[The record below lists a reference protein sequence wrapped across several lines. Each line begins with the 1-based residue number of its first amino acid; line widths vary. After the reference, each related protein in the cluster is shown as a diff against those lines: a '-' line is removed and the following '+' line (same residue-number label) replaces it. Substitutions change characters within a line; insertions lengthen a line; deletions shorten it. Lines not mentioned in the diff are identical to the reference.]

1 MDSEN
6 VRLADSS
13 TKKNEKAAP
22 AGTSAPSKMRI
33 LNSKR
38 SGRVRIVNELKP
50 FLPLLPD
57 VADMEIKE
65 QKQLFQQ
72 LYSAGIAASAS
83 LHKWLTMSAAQ
94 QFPRFCAKFGATA
107 CVGGIKDDLCI
118 DNAQVEKPYD
128 ITATLQNTQLS
139 PSQQIPFT
147 SEDAEALKT
156 LSRSGILDDA
166 VESLRQFPS
175 LEEDLLGVKDDL
187 AAASL
192 ITPDIAAAALSAFA
206 AAILRR
212 PPTRTIESL
221 MASSQDPVTTNGGP
235 DSTDD
240 ESLELNL
247 SEDESE
253 DNGDMLLNLAVSAGY
268 LDLTKGLVEI
278 RGNPNYVSTNND
290 RTPLM
295 EACCAGHSDIVKH
308 LLEHGADMN
317 AMSATK
323 NTPLI
328 YASAAGNVECAS
340 LLLDYGCDITIRND
354 NGHCA
359 LMEAASSG
367 YLEVVSLLVQRGF
380 QVLPCN
386 QSDLKVGLE
395 SALTLAAYKGHY
407 DVVKYL
413 LEQGADKY
421 KEELHTALMEASMDG
436 HYEVAKLL
444 LDNGAPVNLAS
455 DSFESPLTLAACGG
469 HPDLVRLLLE
479 RGAIVEEVNDE
490 GYTPLMEASREGHLE
505 VVRLLIKFGAKV
517 NTQTDETGE
526 TALTLAACGGF
537 KDVVELLVR
546 SDARLDTGANTP
558 LMEAAQE
565 GHLDTVRFILNEM
578 RSLGLPIDATT
589 TANSNTALT
598 YAAENGHLDVCAV
611 LIEFGANIDHQAENG
626 RTALMKAAK
635 NGNYSVI
642 QFLLMRGA
650 KVNEVSTD
658 NDASALFLACA
669 HGHWEIVR
677 LLLDHGADPSH
688 VFKDGMTCMI
698 EASRNGHTRV
708 AETLLN
714 WHDAPIVTRTP
725 LLGKPPA
732 LQNSRLKK
740 VARRTVNKKATAIMQ
755 PKIECAEK
763 SMNNVTVDVGE
774 KMGCIDGTTMSA
786 STTAVTMAGM
796 HSQCTHDS
804 QVISG
809 MHNLST
815 NANVPAHLLAHYN
828 YQNAINP
835 DELRGMI
842 AGMAAMA
849 AQSNALPNDHL
860 FAQIAEKALRGT
872 FANSEIA
879 SGLADK
885 KMHQQF
891 SELLKQQFSILAN
904 RQKDA
909 LAGLGD
915 VNSLPDSENGG
926 STSYSPSVTSS
937 PSPPMIV
944 CCETTAAHAAVV
956 HSPNSAADMRRK
968 DSASNE
974 RQKITGGRGT
984 LQKKGG
990 KSTVLSDSE
999 QRGSFPPTSLRFPAP
1014 PPPVMNANLSRE
1026 SFTEGVPLSPPKVQH
1041 SLRQQSPPLH
1051 KQKVISES
1059 TVGRQRSKPVL
1070 EAAGD
1075 ESLVDRNA
1083 SRNRGRTLSE
1093 SAMHVGDGQQHT
1105 GERTYDT
1112 ESDEEISGRSDP
1124 KNGGSLP
1131 FNVDMQT
1138 ESNHDT
1144 ALTLAATGGHD
1155 SLVELLISRGANIEH
1170 KDKKGFTPIILA
1182 ATGGHANVV
1191 ELLLNHGANIEAQS
1205 DRTKDTAL
1213 SLACSGGRK
1222 EVVELLLKRG
1232 ANKEHRN
1239 VSDYTPLSLAAS
1251 GGYVDI
1257 VNLLLNNGAEINSR
1271 TGSKLGISPLMLAA
1285 MNGHAAATKIL
1296 LERGSDIN
1304 SHIETNRNTALTLAC
1319 FQGRTDVVRLLLE
1332 YNANVEHRAKT
1343 GLTPLMEAANGGYV
1357 DVGELLL
1364 TAGADPNT
1372 SPVPSSRDTA
1382 LTIAADK
1389 GHHKFVE
1396 MLIHARASIDA
1407 RNKKGCTALWLA
1419 CHGGH
1424 LETVQTLVK
1433 HEASVD
1439 IQDNRQVSPLIIA
1452 FRRGHIK
1459 VVKYMVRH
1467 VTQFPNDADCYRY
1480 ISTVNEKELLA
1491 RCHLCMDIIVAAKDR
1506 QAAEANR
1513 AAESLLEILA
1523 REEEQAKSKKLSKQ
1537 RQNEKKKAKR
1547 KAKKNQ
1553 ADGNT
1558 ERKDSDRKEDAST
1571 NNGEESAD
1579 EENGSEKA
1587 NSAVAVEES
1596 NIRDLEH
1603 ALFQIDPPRVPALLL
1618 DEHSVDEHEA
1628 VLFPESSL
1636 TKRTAVTGV
1645 SIAGKSSRHRVRK
1658 ESGKSAAPVKSP
1670 PHKAGSGNTSDT
1682 EWMKATSRKS
1692 AGKTVM
1698 SGKSV
1703 SSSSTPKEDSG
1714 SNSNSSNATWR
1725 NVDSS
1730 RRRSARLCVSS
1741 NSIARVI
1748 GRAGGNINAIR
1759 EATGAYIEVEKQTG
1773 KKEQHD
1779 RQITLKG
1786 TDDALRQAV
1795 EMIHGLI
1802 DDSECNVEEVIQRV
1816 SSAYS
1821 TSISQSEENASG
1833 SNSALTLSST
1843 TPATTASLPQKK
1855 SHAIGTV
1862 ISHEPLEMSHTAATG
1877 KKTVPYTATT
1887 NVWAQRA
1894 AQRQN
1899 QKMVSAIGSEKKQ
1912 KMSSGAVEQEN
1923 PNPDQV
1929 PQLKTPGTVL
1939 PPPEVPVVDIAALKI
1954 VDETQKRGV
1963 KEFCRAPG
1971 HARPTSAS
1979 ASSPSVSPIGLK
1991 SPIHVGSGSA
2001 IVSSSIGMTIPTD
2014 TMTDIKPRM
2023 ELFEAGPK
2031 IEFPQNIPTT
2041 APLPSASDI
2050 AERKLQPLLGATK
2063 SNLDAMKPSS
2073 VDQKLF
2079 SPLDSAR
2086 PGIMSSSIANIWDDN
2101 IVDDKP
2107 WTVPTP
2113 TPLVPVQL
2121 EEFARNLNVQLPT
2134 STKPARDYSSSC
2146 TTVDHVVD
2154 LAKNIAN
2161 LRTSDDKPVST
2172 SNEAAARRTFLGE
2185 NIQPFDLNVPFSNRD
2200 SVDWGNVGPFPTD
2213 TFSRWRNAQLDS
2225 APTAG
2230 STQEIDSSSWI
2241 DQVAARLASTR
2252 QEHLPFPPTTSYAVP
2267 GNSAHGTSS
2276 FGTDV
2281 ANVNLSHQQ
2290 QSTQAWNRIH
2300 FQQAAQAASNEYE
2313 NLTNLLSSYRPAASS
2328 QHQPVPSQQHHQ
2340 VHQPIVPMGNI
2351 NYSAAPSAVGPTSF
2365 RIPAPRSQ
2373 ITNTSVPPPPFFN
2386 SQIPPPSSMSHRG
2399 VIPVTQSAT
2408 SAAWPS
2414 VHFAGQSQTNTIAEN
2429 TQFPQYPSTT
2439 RTNWSYNW

>member
-1 MDSEN
+1 MN
-6 VRLADSS
+6 SS
-13 TKKNEKAAP
+13 TKKNEKAAA
-22 AGTSAPSKMRI
+22 AGTSTPSKMRI

-38 SGRVRIVNELKP
+38 PARVRIMTELKP

-107 CVGGIKDDLCI
+107 CIDGMKEDLCI
-118 DNAQVEKPYD
+118 DSAQVEKAYD
-128 ITATLQNTQLS
+128 IATAFQNTQLS
-139 PSQQIPFT
+139 PNQQIPFT

-175 LEEDLLGVKDDL
+175 LEEDLLGLKEDL
-187 AAASL
+187 TAASL

-206 AAILRR
+206 AATLRR

-268 LDLTKGLVEI
+268 LDLTKELVEI

-340 LLLDYGCDITIRND
+340 LLLDYGCDTTIRND

-367 YLEVVSLLVQRGF
+367 YLDVVSLLVQHGF

-386 QSDLKVGLE
+386 QNDLKVGLE

-407 DVVKYL
+407 DVVQYL
-413 LEQGADKY
+413 LERGANKY

-546 SDARLDTGANTP
+546 SDARLDIGANTP

-578 RSLGLPIDATT
+578 RSLGLPIDVTT
-589 TANSNTALT
+589 TANNNTALT
-598 YAAENGHLDVCAV
+598 YAAENGHLDVCAA

-650 KVNEVSTD
+650 KVNEVSAD
-658 NDASALFLACA
+658 NDSSALFLACA

-688 VFKDGMTCMI
+688 VFKDGITCMI

-714 WHDAPIVTRTP
+714 WHDAPVVTRTP

-740 VARRTVNKKATAIMQ
+740 VARRTVNKKAAAVVQ
-755 PKIECAEK
+755 PKVECAEK
-763 SMNNVTVDVGE
+763 SVNNFAVDLDEKVGCSDE
-774 KMGCIDGTTMSA
+774 TSIST
-786 STTAVTMAGM
+786 STTAVTAAGM
-796 HSQCTHDS
+796 RSQCTQDS
-804 QVISG
+804 QSLSG
-809 MHNLST
+809 MHNVTT
-815 NANVPAHLLAHYN
+815 NSNVPTHLLAHYN

-872 FANSEIA
+872 FANSEITG
-879 SGLADK
+879 GLADK

-909 LAGLGD
+909 LAGLGGT
-915 VNSLPDSENGG
+915 NSLPDSENGG

-937 PSPPMIV
+937 PSPPMV
-944 CCETTAAHAAVV
+944 ACCETTAAHAAVM
-956 HSPNSAADMRRK
+956 HSPNPASDTRRK
-968 DSASNE
+968 GSTSNE
-974 RQKITGGRGT
+974 RQKATGGRGMQ
-984 LQKKGG
+984 QKKSG
-990 KSTVLSDSE
+990 KGIILSDGE
-999 QRGSFPPTSLRFPAP
+999 QRSCIPPASSLKFPVP
-1014 PPPVMNANLSRE
+1014 PPPVMNVNLPRE
-1026 SFTEGVPLSPPKVQH
+1026 SVPLSPLKTQH
-1041 SLRQQSPPLH
+1041 SLRQQSPPLT
-1051 KQKVISES
+1051 KQQLISDP
-1059 TVGRQRSKPVL
+1059 TIGRHRSKPITQTTSDKL
-1070 EAAGD
+1070 
-1075 ESLVDRNA
+1075 STNRNA
-1083 SRNRGRTLSE
+1083 SRSRGRTVSE
-1093 SAMHVGDGQQHT
+1093 SAMNVGDGQHT
-1105 GERTYDT
+1105 TERIYDT
-1112 ESDEEISGRSDP
+1112 ESDDETNNRSDA
-1124 KNGGSLP
+1124 KSGGPQP

-1155 SLVELLISRGANIEH
+1155 SLVELLITRGADIEH

-1182 ATGGHANVV
+1182 ATGGHVNVV

-1372 SPVPSSRDTA
+1372 APVPTSRDTA

-1396 MLIHARASIDA
+1396 MLIHARAQIDA
-1407 RNKKGCTALWLA
+1407 KNKKGCTALWLA

-1433 HEASVD
+1433 HDADVD
-1439 IQDNRQVSPLIIA
+1439 AQDNRNVSPLIIA

-1467 VTQFPNDADCYRY
+1467 VQQFPSDTDCYRF
-1480 ISTVNEKELLA
+1480 ISTISEKELLT

-1523 REEEQAKSKKLSKQ
+1523 KEEEQAKSKKLSKQ

-1558 ERKDSDRKEDAST
+1558 EQKNSGPKEDTISI

-1579 EENGSEKA
+1579 EENSSEKA
-1587 NSAVAVEES
+1587 NSAVKIEES
-1596 NIRDLEH
+1596 NIRNRNFEHEFKTDL
-1603 ALFQIDPPRVPALLL
+1603 PRVPALLS
-1618 DEHSVDEHEA
+1618 DEHSADET
-1628 VLFPESSL
+1628 VSFPESSP
-1636 TKRTAVTGV
+1636 TKCTVGSGISSTV
-1645 SIAGKSSRHRVRK
+1645 KSSRHRVRK
-1658 ESGKSAAPVKSP
+1658 ENGKSTAPVKSP
-1670 PHKAGSGNTSDT
+1670 PHKMGSGNTSDT
-1682 EWMKATSRKS
+1682 EWMKATSRRS
-1692 AGKTVM
+1692 AGKSMM
-1698 SGKSV
+1698 SSKGTI
-1703 SSSSTPKEDSG
+1703 SSTALKEDSG
-1714 SNSNSSNATWR
+1714 SNITAWR
-1725 NVDSS
+1725 HVDSS
-1730 RRRSARLCVSS
+1730 RRRSARLSVSS

-1786 TDDALRQAV
+1786 SDVALRQAV

-1816 SSAYS
+1816 SSIHNSSA
-1821 TSISQSEENASG
+1821 SQSEENASR
-1833 SNSALTLSST
+1833 SNSALTLSSATLAAT
-1843 TPATTASLPQKK
+1843 TPLIQKK
-1855 SHAIGTV
+1855 PYAIGTGT
-1862 ISHEPLEMSHTAATG
+1862 SYAPLEMSHTAMAG
-1877 KKTVPYTATT
+1877 KKTIPYATM

-1899 QKMVSAIGSEKKQ
+1899 QKVVSAIGSEKKQ
-1912 KMSSGAVEQEN
+1912 KMSAGVAEQEN
-1923 PNPDQV
+1923 TNSDQTL
-1929 PQLKTPGTVL
+1929 QLPGIVHPAQEISTADTGAVK
-1939 PPPEVPVVDIAALKI
+1939 IA
-1954 VDETQKRGV
+1954 DETQKHGV

-1971 HARPTSAS
+1971 HARPTSTS
-1979 ASSPSVSPIGLK
+1979 ASSPSLSPIGLK
-1991 SPIHVGSGSA
+1991 SPIHIGAGGTAV
-2001 IVSSSIGMTIPTD
+2001 VSTVSMAMPTATITD
-2014 TMTDIKPRM
+2014 MKPET
-2023 ELFEAGPK
+2023 ELFETEPK
-2031 IEFPQNIPTT
+2031 IEFPQNIPITV
-2041 APLPSASDI
+2041 PLPTASDI
-2050 AERKLQPLLGATK
+2050 TERKIQPLLGTTAK
-2063 SNLDAMKPSS
+2063 SNLDALKTTSIS
-2073 VDQKLF
+2073 EKLF
-2079 SPLDSAR
+2079 PSLDSTR
-2086 PGIMSSSIANIWDDN
+2086 PSIMPSSIANIWDDS

-2107 WTVPTP
+2107 WAVPV
-2113 TPLVPVQL
+2113 PLAPVQL
-2121 EEFARNLNVQLPT
+2121 ENFARNINVQLPVLEK
-2134 STKPARDYSSSC
+2134 SARDYPNTNS
-2146 TTVDHVVD
+2146 TTDRVVD

-2161 LRTSDDKPVST
+2161 LRTSEDRPVNAT
-2172 SNEAAARRTFLGE
+2172 GNEAVTRRTFLGE
-2185 NIQPFDLNVPFSNRD
+2185 NVAPFDLNVPFSNRD
-2200 SVDWGNVGPFPTD
+2200 SVDWSDAAPFPTD
-2213 TFSRWRNAQLDS
+2213 TFARWRNPQLDS
-2225 APTAG
+2225 ASITA
-2230 STQEIDSSSWI
+2230 STQDIDSSSWI
-2241 DQVAARLASTR
+2241 DQATARLASTR
-2252 QEHLPFPPTTSYAVP
+2252 QEHLPFPPTTSCAVS
-2267 GNSAHGTSS
+2267 GNSGHVTGS

-2281 ANVNLSHQQ
+2281 ANVNLSQQQ
-2290 QSTQAWNRIH
+2290 QSTQAWNRMH

-2313 NLTNLLSSYRPAASS
+2313 NLTNLLSSYRPTASS
-2328 QHQPVPSQQHHQ
+2328 QHQPVPSQHQ
-2340 VHQPIVPMGNI
+2340 QQRQRPSQPIIPMGNI
-2351 NYSAAPSAVGPTSF
+2351 NYTAAAAAIGPTSF
-2365 RIPAPRSQ
+2365 RIPTPRSQ
-2373 ITNTSVPPPPFFN
+2373 IANTSVPPPPFFN
-2386 SQIPPPSSMSHRG
+2386 SQIPPPSSMSHRSG
-2399 VIPVTQSAT
+2399 IPVTQTAAN
-2408 SAAWPS
+2408 AAWPS
-2414 VHFAGQSQTNTIAEN
+2414 VNFVLERYAWKLELQLNMERSAAKHFGTVVFWIF
-2429 TQFPQYPSTT
+2429 TQF
-2439 RTNWSYNW
+2439 

>member
-1 MDSEN
+1 MDSDS
-6 VRLADSS
+6 VRLTDSS
-13 TKKNEKAAP
+13 IKKSEKAAP
-22 AGTSAPSKMRI
+22 AGTSAASKMRI

-38 SGRVRIVNELKP
+38 GRVRIMNELKP

-57 VADMEIKE
+57 IADMEIKE
-65 QKQLFQQ
+65 QKHLFQQ

-94 QFPRFCAKFGATA
+94 QFPRYCAKFGATA
-107 CVGGIKDDLCI
+107 CIGGMKDDLCI
-118 DNAQVEKPYD
+118 DSTQVEKAYD
-128 ITATLQNTQLS
+128 IAATIQNTQLS

-175 LEEDLLGVKDDL
+175 LEEDLLGLKEDL

-206 AAILRR
+206 AATLRR

-268 LDLTKGLVEI
+268 LDLTKELVEI
-278 RGNPNYVSTNND
+278 RGNPNYVSINND

-367 YLEVVSLLVQRGF
+367 YLDVVSLLVQHGF

-386 QSDLKVGLE
+386 QNDLKVGLE

-407 DVVKYL
+407 DVVQYL
-413 LEQGADKY
+413 LEKGANKH

-444 LDNGAPVNLAS
+444 LDNDAPVNLAS

-517 NTQTDETGE
+517 NIQTDETGE

-546 SDARLDTGANTP
+546 SDAHLDIGANTP

-565 GHLDTVRFILNEM
+565 GHLDTVRFILSEM

-598 YAAENGHLDVCAV
+598 YAAENGHLDVCAA

-688 VFKDGMTCMI
+688 VFKDGVTCMI

-714 WHDAPIVTRTP
+714 WHDAPVVTRTP

-740 VARRTVNKKATAIMQ
+740 VARRTVNKKATTIIQ
-755 PKIECAEK
+755 PKVECAEK
-763 SMNNVTVDVGE
+763 SMNNMPVDLDD
-774 KMGCIDGTTMSA
+774 KMGCSDGTTVST
-786 STTAVTMAGM
+786 STTAITTAGM
-796 HSQCTHDS
+796 HPQCTHDS
-804 QVISG
+804 QLLSG
-809 MHNLST
+809 THNIPA
-815 NANVPAHLLAHYN
+815 NASVPAHLLAHYN

-872 FANSEIA
+872 FANSEITG
-879 SGLADK
+879 GLADK

-909 LAGLGD
+909 LAGLGGA
-915 VNSLPDSENGG
+915 NSLPDSENGG

-937 PSPPMIV
+937 PSPPMIA

-956 HSPNSAADMRRK
+956 HSPNLAADTRRK
-968 DSASNE
+968 GSTSNE
-974 RQKITGGRGT
+974 RQKTTVGRGT
-984 LQKKGG
+984 QQKKGG
-990 KSTVLSDSE
+990 KNIILSDGE
-999 QRGSFPPTSLRFPAP
+999 QRACLPSASSLRFPAP
-1014 PPPVMNANLSRE
+1014 PPPVMNANVPRE
-1026 SFTEGVPLSPPKVQH
+1026 SVPLSPSKVQH
-1041 SLRQQSPPLH
+1041 SLRQQSPPLT
-1051 KQKVISES
+1051 KQLISDPAI
-1059 TVGRQRSKPVL
+1059 GRQRSKLVR
-1070 EAAGD
+1070 EATGD
-1075 ESLVDRNA
+1075 ESSIDRNA
-1083 SRNRGRTLSE
+1083 SRSRGRTLSE
-1093 SAMHVGDGQQHT
+1093 SAMHVGDGQHT
-1105 GERTYDT
+1105 TERTYDT
-1112 ESDEEISGRSDP
+1112 DSDEEISKRSDL
-1124 KNGGSLP
+1124 KSGGSQP

-1155 SLVELLISRGANIEH
+1155 SLVELLITRGANIEH

-1182 ATGGHANVV
+1182 ATGGHVNVV
-1191 ELLLNHGANIEAQS
+1191 EILLNHGANIEAQS

-1364 TAGADPNT
+1364 TAGADPNS

-1396 MLIHARASIDA
+1396 MLIHARAVIDV

-1433 HEASVD
+1433 HEADVD
-1439 IQDNRQVSPLIIA
+1439 VQDNRHVSPLIIA

-1467 VTQFPNDADCYRY
+1467 VQQFPSDTDCYRF
-1480 ISTVNEKELLA
+1480 IATINEKELLT

-1513 AAESLLEILA
+1513 AAESLLEIIA
-1523 REEEQAKSKKLSKQ
+1523 KEEELAKSKKLSKQ

-1558 ERKDSDRKEDAST
+1558 ERKDSDHKEDASI

-1579 EENGSEKA
+1579 EENGSEKTS
-1587 NSAVAVEES
+1587 SAATIDE
-1596 NIRDLEH
+1596 NNTRNRDSEH
-1603 ALFQIDPPRVPALLL
+1603 EYCRTDLPRVPALLS
-1618 DEHSVDEHEA
+1618 DEHSADET
-1628 VLFPESSL
+1628 VLVPECSP
-1636 TKRTAVTGV
+1636 TKRVMVPSTPVTG
-1645 SIAGKSSRHRVRK
+1645 KPSRHRVRK

-1670 PHKAGSGNTSDT
+1670 PHKTGSGNTSDT
-1682 EWMKATSRKS
+1682 EWMKATSRRS

-1698 SGKSV
+1698 SGKSATAGTA
-1703 SSSSTPKEDSG
+1703 SKEDSA
-1714 SNSNSSNATWR
+1714 SNTVPWR
-1725 NVDSS
+1725 HVDLS
-1730 RRRSARLCVSS
+1730 RRRSTRLSVSS

-1786 TDDALRQAV
+1786 SDVALRQAV
-1795 EMIHGLI
+1795 DMIHGLI

-1816 SSAYS
+1816 SSTHITS
-1821 TSISQSEENASG
+1821 TSQSEENASR
-1833 SNSALTLSST
+1833 SSSALTLSG
-1843 TPATTASLPQKK
+1843 TAPTMTVPLTQKK
-1855 SHAIGTV
+1855 SYAIGTTV
-1862 ISHEPLEMSHTAATG
+1862 SYTPLEMSPNGAAS
-1877 KKTVPYTATT
+1877 KKTAPYVATT

-1894 AQRQN
+1894 AQRQS
-1899 QKMVSAIGSEKKQ
+1899 QKVVSAIGSEKKQ
-1912 KMSSGAVEQEN
+1912 KMSSGATEQEN
-1923 PNPDQV
+1923 SNPNQTA
-1929 PQLKTPGTVL
+1929 QLKTPG
-1939 PPPEVPVVDIAALKI
+1939 I
-1954 VDETQKRGV
+1954 VYSAQEMQSTDTTEDGMQKHGV

-1991 SPIHVGSGSA
+1991 SPIHVGPSSA
-2001 IVSSSIGMTIPTD
+2001 MVTPSTGTTIPT
-2014 TMTDIKPRM
+2014 TTVTDPKSRT
-2023 ELFEAGPK
+2023 ELFEAGSK
-2031 IEFPQNIPTT
+2031 IEFLQNIPTN
-2041 APLPSASDI
+2041 APLPSGSDI
-2050 AERKLQPLLGATK
+2050 AEGSLQPLLGTAK
-2063 SNLDAMKPSS
+2063 SNLDALKTSS
-2073 VDQKLF
+2073 IDDKLF
-2079 SPLDSAR
+2079 SSLDSTR
-2086 PGIMSSSIANIWDDN
+2086 PSIIPSSIANIWDDN

-2107 WTVPTP
+2107 WAVPV
-2113 TPLVPVQL
+2113 PLAPVQL
-2121 EEFARNLNVQLPT
+2121 EDFARNINVQLPT
-2134 STKPARDYSSSC
+2134 SAKSASDYPDPSR
-2146 TTVDHVVD
+2146 TADHMVD
-2154 LAKNIAN
+2154 LAKNIAS
-2161 LRTSDDKPVST
+2161 LRTSEGRPANT
-2172 SNEAAARRTFLGE
+2172 TGNEAATGRIFLGE
-2185 NIQPFDLNVPFSNRD
+2185 NMPSFDLNVPFSNRD
-2200 SVDWGNVGPFPTD
+2200 PVDWGSAGPFTTD
-2213 TFSRWRNAQLDS
+2213 TFTRWRNAQLDS
-2225 APTAG
+2225 TPITG
-2230 STQEIDSSSWI
+2230 SAQEIDSSSWI

-2252 QEHLPFPPTTSYAVP
+2252 QEHLPFPTTTYAISD
-2267 GNSAHGTSS
+2267 NSGHLTGS
-2276 FGTDV
+2276 FGSDV
-2281 ANVNLSHQQ
+2281 ANVNLGHQ
-2290 QSTQAWNRIH
+2290 QSTQAWNRMH

-2313 NLTNLLSSYRPAASS
+2313 NLTNLLSSYRPTASS
-2328 QHQPVPSQQHHQ
+2328 QHQPVPSQQQ
-2340 VHQPIVPMGNI
+2340 QQPPQPVVPMGNI
-2351 NYSAAPSAVGPTSF
+2351 NYSAAPTAVGPTGF
-2365 RIPAPRSQ
+2365 RIPVPRSQ
-2373 ITNTSVPPPPFFN
+2373 IANTSVPPPPFFN

-2399 VIPVTQSAT
+2399 GISVTQS
-2408 SAAWPS
+2408 SPNAAWSS
-2414 VHFAGQSQTNTIAEN
+2414 VHFGGQVQTTVTEN
-2429 TQFPQYPSTT
+2429 TQFPQYPSAA
-2439 RTNWSYNW
+2439 RGNWGYNW

>member
-1 MDSEN
+1 MDSDN
-6 VRLADSS
+6 VRLTDSS
-13 TKKNEKAAP
+13 TKKSEKTP
-22 AGTSAPSKMRI
+22 SAGTSAPSKMRI

-38 SGRVRIVNELKP
+38 SNRVRIMNELKP
-50 FLPLLPD
+50 FLPLLPN
-57 VADMEIKE
+57 VADMEIQE

-94 QFPRFCAKFGATA
+94 QFPGFCAKFGATA
-107 CVGGIKDDLCI
+107 CVGGIKEDLCI
-118 DNAQVEKPYD
+118 DSAQVEKAYD
-128 ITATLQNTQLS
+128 IATALQNTQLP

-175 LEEDLLGVKDDL
+175 LEEDLLGLKEDL

-206 AAILRR
+206 AATLRR

-268 LDLTKGLVEI
+268 LDLTKELVEI
-278 RGNPNYVSTNND
+278 RGNPNYISTNND

-317 AMSATK
+317 AVSATK

-367 YLEVVSLLVQRGF
+367 YLDVVSLLVQHGF

-407 DVVKYL
+407 DVVQYL
-413 LEQGADKY
+413 LEKGANKY

-517 NTQTDETGE
+517 NIQTDETGE

-537 KDVVELLVR
+537 KDVAELLVR
-546 SDARLDTGANTP
+546 SGARLDIGANTP

-714 WHDAPIVTRTP
+714 WHDAPVVTRTP
-725 LLGKPPA
+725 LLGKPLA

-740 VARRTVNKKATAIMQ
+740 VARRTVSKKATAIVQ
-755 PKIECAEK
+755 PKVECAEK
-763 SMNNVTVDVGE
+763 SLNNLAVDLDE
-774 KMGCIDGTTMSA
+774 KIGCSDGTTIST
-786 STTAVTMAGM
+786 STTAVTTAGM
-796 HSQCTHDS
+796 HPQCTHDS
-804 QVISG
+804 HPVSG
-809 MHNLST
+809 THNVST
-815 NANVPAHLLAHYN
+815 NASIPAHLLAHYN

-872 FANSEIA
+872 FANNEITG
-879 SGLADK
+879 GLADK

-909 LAGLGD
+909 LAGLGGA
-915 VNSLPDSENGG
+915 NSLPDSENGG
-926 STSYSPSVTSS
+926 STSYSPSVTPS
-937 PSPPMIV
+937 PSPPMIA
-944 CCETTAAHAAVV
+944 CCETTAAHAAVA
-956 HSPNSAADMRRK
+956 HSPNPAADTRRK
-968 DSASNE
+968 DSTSNE
-974 RQKITGGRGT
+974 RQKTTGGRGT
-984 LQKKGG
+984 QQKKGG
-990 KSTVLSDSE
+990 KSIILSDGE
-999 QRGSFPPTSLRFPAP
+999 YRGCFPPASSLRFPAP
-1014 PPPVMNANLSRE
+1014 PPPVMNANLPRE
-1026 SFTEGVPLSPPKVQH
+1026 SVPLSPLKAQH
-1041 SLRQQSPPLH
+1041 LLRQQSPPST
-1051 KQKVISES
+1051 KQLISDPAI
-1059 TVGRQRSKPVL
+1059 GRQRSKPVR
-1070 EAAGD
+1070 EATGD
-1075 ESLVDRNA
+1075 ESSADRNA
-1083 SRNRGRTLSE
+1083 SRSRGRTLSE
-1093 SAMHVGDGQQHT
+1093 SAMHVGDGQHT
-1105 GERTYDT
+1105 TERTYDT
-1112 ESDEEISGRSDP
+1112 ESDEEISSRSDL
-1124 KNGGSLP
+1124 KSGGSQP

-1155 SLVELLISRGANIEH
+1155 SLVELLITRGANIEH

-1182 ATGGHANVV
+1182 ATGGHVNVV

-1285 MNGHAAATKIL
+1285 MNGHAAATKVL

-1364 TAGADPNT
+1364 AAGADPNA

-1396 MLIHARASIDA
+1396 MLIHARALIDA

-1433 HEASVD
+1433 HNADVD
-1439 IQDNRQVSPLIIA
+1439 VQDNRHVSPLIIA

-1467 VTQFPNDADCYRY
+1467 VQQFPNDTDCYRF
-1480 ISTVNEKELLA
+1480 IATINEKDLLT

-1523 REEEQAKSKKLSKQ
+1523 KEEEQAKSKKLSKQ

-1553 ADGNT
+1553 TDGNT
-1558 ERKDSDRKEDAST
+1558 EQKDSDRKEDAPI

-1587 NSAVAVEES
+1587 SSGVAVDES
-1596 NIRDLEH
+1596 NTQNRDSDHEY
-1603 ALFQIDPPRVPALLL
+1603 FQTDPPRVPALLS
-1618 DEHSVDEHEA
+1618 DEHSADEM
-1628 VLFPESSL
+1628 VSFPETSPG
-1636 TKRTAVTGV
+1636 KRMVASTISV
-1645 SIAGKSSRHRVRK
+1645 IGKSSRHRVRK

-1670 PHKAGSGNTSDT
+1670 PHKTGSGNTSDT
-1682 EWMKATSRKS
+1682 EWMKATSRRS
-1692 AGKTVM
+1692 AGKAVM
-1698 SGKSV
+1698 SGKGAIAGTV
-1703 SSSSTPKEDSG
+1703 LKEDSA
-1714 SNSNSSNATWR
+1714 SNTVAWR
-1725 NVDSS
+1725 HVDSS
-1730 RRRSARLCVSS
+1730 RRRSVRLSVSS

-1786 TDDALRQAV
+1786 SDIALRQAV

-1816 SSAYS
+1816 SSTHNTS
-1821 TSISQSEENASG
+1821 TSQSEENTSR
-1833 SNSALTLSST
+1833 SNSVLTLSSI
-1843 TPATTASLPQKK
+1843 TPTATIPVTQKK
-1855 SHAIGTV
+1855 SHTIGTAV
-1862 ISHEPLEMSHTAATG
+1862 SHPPLEMSHNGVAG
-1877 KKTVPYTATT
+1877 KKTIPYNATT

-1894 AQRQN
+1894 AQRQS
-1899 QKMVSAIGSEKKQ
+1899 QKVVSAIGSEKKQ
-1912 KMSSGAVEQEN
+1912 KMSSGAAEQEN
-1923 PNPDQV
+1923 PNPDQAL
-1929 PQLKTPGTVL
+1929 QLRTPGIVYPMQEMPAVDAAVL
-1939 PPPEVPVVDIAALKI
+1939 NIG
-1954 VDETQKRGV
+1954 DETQKRGL

-1991 SPIHVGSGSA
+1991 SPIHIGPGSA
-2001 IVSSSIGMTIPTD
+2001 IVASSIGTTIPTA
-2014 TMTDIKPRM
+2014 TMTDIKPRT
-2023 ELFEAGPK
+2023 ESFEAGPK
-2031 IEFPQNIPTT
+2031 IEFPQNVPTT

-2050 AERKLQPLLGATK
+2050 AERKLQPLLGTTK
-2063 SNLDAMKPSS
+2063 SNLGALKTSS
-2073 VDQKLF
+2073 IDEKLF
-2079 SPLDSAR
+2079 SSLDPTR
-2086 PGIMSSSIANIWDDN
+2086 PSIMPSSIANIWDDN

-2107 WTVPTP
+2107 WAVPA
-2113 TPLVPVQL
+2113 PLAPVQL
-2121 EEFARNLNVQLPT
+2121 EDFARNINVQLPT
-2134 STKPARDYSSSC
+2134 SAKPARDYPNPNSAA
-2146 TTVDHVVD
+2146 DHVVD
-2154 LAKNIAN
+2154 LAKNIAS
-2161 LRTSDDKPVST
+2161 LRTSEDRPVDTTGS
-2172 SNEAAARRTFLGE
+2172 EAVARRSFLGE
-2185 NIQPFDLNVPFSNRD
+2185 NIPPFDLNVPFSNRD
-2200 SVDWGNVGPFPTD
+2200 PIDWGNAGPFPTD
-2213 TFSRWRNAQLDS
+2213 TFARWRSAQLDS
-2225 APTAG
+2225 APMTG

-2252 QEHLPFPPTTSYAVP
+2252 QEHPPFPPTTSYAVS
-2267 GNSAHGTSS
+2267 GNSGHVTGS
-2276 FGTDV
+2276 FGTDI
-2281 ANVNLSHQQ
+2281 ANVNLSQQ
-2290 QSTQAWNRIH
+2290 QSAQAWSRMH

-2313 NLTNLLSSYRPAASS
+2313 SLTNLLSSYRPTNP
-2328 QHQPVPSQQHHQ
+2328 QHQPVPLQQQ
-2340 VHQPIVPMGNI
+2340 PSQPILPVGNI
-2351 NYSAAPSAVGPTSF
+2351 NYSAATTAVGPTSF

-2373 ITNTSVPPPPFFN
+2373 IANTSIPPPPFFN
-2386 SQIPPPSSMSHRG
+2386 SQIPPPSSMSHHG
-2399 VIPVTQSAT
+2399 GIPITQSST
-2408 SAAWPS
+2408 SAAWS
-2414 VHFAGQSQTNTIAEN
+2414 SIHFGGQAQTNTVTES

-2439 RTNWSYNW
+2439 RGNWSYNW

>member
-1 MDSEN
+1 
-6 VRLADSS
+6 
-13 TKKNEKAAP
+13 
-22 AGTSAPSKMRI
+22 MRI

-38 SGRVRIVNELKP
+38 GRVRIMNELKP

-57 VADMEIKE
+57 IADMEIKE
-65 QKQLFQQ
+65 QKHLFQQ

-94 QFPRFCAKFGATA
+94 QFPRYCAKFGATA
-107 CVGGIKDDLCI
+107 CIGGMKDDLCI
-118 DNAQVEKPYD
+118 DSTQVEKAYD
-128 ITATLQNTQLS
+128 IAATIQNTQLS

-166 VESLRQFPS
+166 
-175 LEEDLLGVKDDL
+175 
-187 AAASL
+187 
-192 ITPDIAAAALSAFA
+192 IAAAALSAFA
-206 AAILRR
+206 AATLRR

-268 LDLTKGLVEI
+268 LDLTKELVEI
-278 RGNPNYVSTNND
+278 RGNPNYVSINND

-328 YASAAGNVECAS
+328 YASAAGNVEFNFDINWFHRAFTMEQCAMCHCAS

-367 YLEVVSLLVQRGF
+367 YLDVVSLLVQHGF

-386 QSDLKVGLE
+386 QNDLKVGLE

-407 DVVKYL
+407 DVVQYL
-413 LEQGADKY
+413 LEKGANKH

-444 LDNGAPVNLAS
+444 LDNDAPVNLAS

-469 HPDLVRLLLE
+469 HPDLPKFFVMKFLGKCGLHEAYVQSNFLFFAVFENLWLSCSLILIVRLLLE

-490 GYTPLMEASREGHLE
+490 GYTPLMEASREGHLVCFMYISYRHNWILNE

-517 NTQTDETGE
+517 NIQTDETGE

-546 SDARLDTGANTP
+546 SDAHLDIGANTP

-565 GHLDTVRFILNEM
+565 GHLDTVRFILSEM
-578 RSLGLPIDATT
+578 RSLGLPSKFSIKIDATT

-598 YAAENGHLDVCAV
+598 YAAENGHLD
-611 LIEFGANIDHQAENG
+611 DHQAENG

-688 VFKDGMTCMI
+688 VFKDGVTCMI

-714 WHDAPIVTRTP
+714 WHDAPVVTRTP

-740 VARRTVNKKATAIMQ
+740 VARRTVNKKATTIIQ
-755 PKIECAEK
+755 PKVECAEK
-763 SMNNVTVDVGE
+763 SMNNMPVDLDD
-774 KMGCIDGTTMSA
+774 KMGCSDGTTVST
-786 STTAVTMAGM
+786 STTAITTAGM
-796 HSQCTHDS
+796 HPQCTHDS
-804 QVISG
+804 QLLSG
-809 MHNLST
+809 THNIPA
-815 NANVPAHLLAHYN
+815 NASVPAHLLAHYN

-872 FANSEIA
+872 FANSEITG
-879 SGLADK
+879 GLADK

-909 LAGLGD
+909 LAGLGGA
-915 VNSLPDSENGG
+915 NSLPDSENGG

-937 PSPPMIV
+937 PSPPMIA

-956 HSPNSAADMRRK
+956 HSPNLAADTRRK
-968 DSASNE
+968 GNGEQRACLPSAS
-974 RQKITGGRGT
+974 
-984 LQKKGG
+984 
-990 KSTVLSDSE
+990 
-999 QRGSFPPTSLRFPAP
+999 SLRFPAP
-1014 PPPVMNANLSRE
+1014 PPPVMNANVPRE
-1026 SFTEGVPLSPPKVQH
+1026 SVPLSPSKVQH
-1041 SLRQQSPPLH
+1041 SLRQQSPPLT
-1051 KQKVISES
+1051 KQLISDPAI
-1059 TVGRQRSKPVL
+1059 GRQRSKLVR
-1070 EAAGD
+1070 EATGD
-1075 ESLVDRNA
+1075 ESSIDRNA
-1083 SRNRGRTLSE
+1083 SRSRGRTLSE
-1093 SAMHVGDGQQHT
+1093 SAMHVGDGQHT
-1105 GERTYDT
+1105 TERTYDT
-1112 ESDEEISGRSDP
+1112 DSDEEISSQ
-1124 KNGGSLP
+1124 P

-1155 SLVELLISRGANIEH
+1155 SLVELLITRGANIEH

-1182 ATGGHANVV
+1182 ATGGHVNVV
-1191 ELLLNHGANIEAQS
+1191 EILLNHGANIEAQS

-1364 TAGADPNT
+1364 TAGADPNS

-1396 MLIHARASIDA
+1396 MLIHARAVIDV

-1433 HEASVD
+1433 HEADVD
-1439 IQDNRQVSPLIIA
+1439 VQDNRHVSPLIIA

-1467 VTQFPNDADCYRY
+1467 VQQFPSDTDCYRF
-1480 ISTVNEKELLA
+1480 IATINEKELLT

-1513 AAESLLEILA
+1513 AAESLLEIIA
-1523 REEEQAKSKKLSKQ
+1523 KEEELAKSKKLSKQ

-1558 ERKDSDRKEDAST
+1558 ERKDSDHKEDASI

-1579 EENGSEKA
+1579 EENGSEKTS
-1587 NSAVAVEES
+1587 SAATIDE
-1596 NIRDLEH
+1596 NNTRNRDSEH
-1603 ALFQIDPPRVPALLL
+1603 EYCRTDLPRVPALLS
-1618 DEHSVDEHEA
+1618 DEHSADET
-1628 VLFPESSL
+1628 VLVPECSP
-1636 TKRTAVTGV
+1636 TKRVMVPSTPVTG
-1645 SIAGKSSRHRVRK
+1645 KPSRHRVRK

-1670 PHKAGSGNTSDT
+1670 PHKTGSGNTSDT
-1682 EWMKATSRKS
+1682 EWMKATSRRS

-1698 SGKSV
+1698 SGKSATAGTA
-1703 SSSSTPKEDSG
+1703 SKEDSA
-1714 SNSNSSNATWR
+1714 SNTVPWR
-1725 NVDSS
+1725 HVDLS
-1730 RRRSARLCVSS
+1730 RRRSTRLSVSS

-1786 TDDALRQAV
+1786 SDVALRQAV
-1795 EMIHGLI
+1795 DMIHGLI

-1816 SSAYS
+1816 SSTHITS
-1821 TSISQSEENASG
+1821 TSQSEENASR
-1833 SNSALTLSST
+1833 SSSALTLSG
-1843 TPATTASLPQKK
+1843 TAPTMTVPLTQKK
-1855 SHAIGTV
+1855 SYAIGTTV
-1862 ISHEPLEMSHTAATG
+1862 SYTPLEMSPNGAAS
-1877 KKTVPYTATT
+1877 KKTAPYVATT

-1894 AQRQN
+1894 AQRQS
-1899 QKMVSAIGSEKKQ
+1899 QKVVSAIGSEKKQ
-1912 KMSSGAVEQEN
+1912 KMSSGATEQEN
-1923 PNPDQV
+1923 SNPNQTA
-1929 PQLKTPGTVL
+1929 QLKTPG
-1939 PPPEVPVVDIAALKI
+1939 I
-1954 VDETQKRGV
+1954 VYSAQEMQSTDTTEDGMQKHGV

-1979 ASSPSVSPIGLK
+1979 ASSPSVSPIDEGQDFVIQSGPLRFKFFLKGLK
-1991 SPIHVGSGSA
+1991 SPIHVGPSSA
-2001 IVSSSIGMTIPTD
+2001 MVTPSTGTTIPT
-2014 TMTDIKPRM
+2014 TTVTDPKSRT
-2023 ELFEAGPK
+2023 ELFEAGSK
-2031 IEFPQNIPTT
+2031 IEFLQNIPTN
-2041 APLPSASDI
+2041 APLPSGSDI
-2050 AERKLQPLLGATK
+2050 AEGSLQPLLGTAK
-2063 SNLDAMKPSS
+2063 SNLDALKTSS
-2073 VDQKLF
+2073 IDDKLF
-2079 SPLDSAR
+2079 SSLDSTR
-2086 PGIMSSSIANIWDDN
+2086 PSIIPSSIANIWDDN

-2107 WTVPTP
+2107 WAVPV
-2113 TPLVPVQL
+2113 PLAPVQL
-2121 EEFARNLNVQLPT
+2121 EDFARNINVQLPT
-2134 STKPARDYSSSC
+2134 SAKSASDYPDPSR
-2146 TTVDHVVD
+2146 TADHMVD
-2154 LAKNIAN
+2154 LAKNIAS
-2161 LRTSDDKPVST
+2161 LRTSEGRPANT
-2172 SNEAAARRTFLGE
+2172 TGNEAATGRIFLGE
-2185 NIQPFDLNVPFSNRD
+2185 NMPSFDLNVPFSNRD
-2200 SVDWGNVGPFPTD
+2200 PVDWGSAGPFTTD
-2213 TFSRWRNAQLDS
+2213 TFTRWRNAQLDS
-2225 APTAG
+2225 TPITG
-2230 STQEIDSSSWI
+2230 SAQEIDSSSWI
-2241 DQVAARLASTR
+2241 DQASVAARLASTR
-2252 QEHLPFPPTTSYAVP
+2252 QEHLPFPTTTYAISD
-2267 GNSAHGTSS
+2267 NSGHLTGS
-2276 FGTDV
+2276 FGSDV
-2281 ANVNLSHQQ
+2281 ANVNLGHQ
-2290 QSTQAWNRIH
+2290 QSTQAWNRMH

-2313 NLTNLLSSYRPAASS
+2313 NLTNLLSSYRPTASS
-2328 QHQPVPSQQHHQ
+2328 QHQPVPSQQQ
-2340 VHQPIVPMGNI
+2340 QQPPQPVVPMGNI
-2351 NYSAAPSAVGPTSF
+2351 NYSAAPTAVGPTGF
-2365 RIPAPRSQ
+2365 RIPVPRSQ
-2373 ITNTSVPPPPFFN
+2373 IANTSVPPPPFFN

-2399 VIPVTQSAT
+2399 GISVTQS
-2408 SAAWPS
+2408 SPNAAWSS
-2414 VHFAGQSQTNTIAEN
+2414 VHFGGQVQTTVTEN
-2429 TQFPQYPSTT
+2429 TQFPQYPSAA
-2439 RTNWSYNW
+2439 RGNWGYNW

>member
-1 MDSEN
+1 MNSDN
-6 VRLADSS
+6 VLMNSS
-13 TKKNEKAAP
+13 TKKNEKAVA

-33 LNSKR
+33 LNAKR
-38 SGRVRIVNELKP
+38 PARVRIMSELEP

-57 VADMEIKE
+57 VADMEIRE

-107 CVGGIKDDLCI
+107 CVGEMKEDLCI
-118 DNAQVEKPYD
+118 DSAQVEKAYD
-128 ITATLQNTQLS
+128 IATALQNTQLS

-175 LEEDLLGVKDDL
+175 LEEDLLGLKEDL

-206 AAILRR
+206 AATLRR

-240 ESLELNL
+240 ESLELNI

-268 LDLTKGLVEI
+268 LDLTKELIEI
-278 RGNPNYVSTNND
+278 RGNPNYISTNND

-308 LLEHGADMN
+308 LLERGADMN

-328 YASAAGNVECAS
+328 YASAAGNCAN
-340 LLLDYGCDITIRND
+340 LLLDYGCDTTIRND

-367 YLEVVSLLVQRGF
+367 YLDVVSLLVQHGF

-386 QSDLKVGLE
+386 QNDLKVGLE

-407 DVVKYL
+407 DVVQYL
-413 LEQGADKY
+413 LENGANKY

-546 SDARLDTGANTP
+546 NDAHLDIGANTP

-578 RSLGLPIDATT
+578 RSLDLPIDATT

-598 YAAENGHLDVCAV
+598 YAAENGHLDVCAA

-650 KVNEVSTD
+650 KVNEISTD

-688 VFKDGMTCMI
+688 VFKDGVTCMI

-714 WHDAPIVTRTP
+714 WHDAPVVTRTP

-740 VARRTVNKKATAIMQ
+740 VARRTVNKKVAAVVQ
-755 PKIECAEK
+755 PKVECAEK
-763 SMNNVTVDVGE
+763 SMNNMTIDLDE
-774 KMGCIDGTTMSA
+774 KMEYSDGTTISK
-786 STTAVTMAGM
+786 SITAVTTSGI
-796 HSQCTHDS
+796 HPQCTHDS
-804 QVISG
+804 QSLSG
-809 MHNLST
+809 THNIST
-815 NANVPAHLLAHYN
+815 NSNVPAHLLAHYN

-849 AQSNALPNDHL
+849 AQSDALPNDHL

-872 FANSEIA
+872 FANSEITG
-879 SGLADK
+879 GLADK

-909 LAGLGD
+909 LAGLGGA
-915 VNSLPDSENGG
+915 NSLPDSENGG

-937 PSPPMIV
+937 PSPPMIA
-944 CCETTAAHAAVV
+944 CCETTAAHAAVT
-956 HSPNSAADMRRK
+956 HSPNPTADTRRK
-968 DSASNE
+968 GSTSNE
-974 RQKITGGRGT
+974 RQKVTGGRGMQ
-984 LQKKGG
+984 QKKSG
-990 KSTVLSDSE
+990 KSIILSVGE
-999 QRGSFPPTSLRFPAP
+999 QKGSIPPASSLRFPAP
-1014 PPPVMNANLSRE
+1014 PPPVMNANLPHE
-1026 SFTEGVPLSPPKVQH
+1026 SVPLSPLKTQYSMRQH
-1041 SLRQQSPPLH
+1041 SPPLT
-1051 KQKVISES
+1051 KQHQLIPDS
-1059 TVGRQRSKPVL
+1059 TIGRHRSKPVTQTS
-1070 EAAGD
+1070 GD
-1075 ESLVDRNA
+1075 KSSTDRNA
-1083 SRNRGRTLSE
+1083 SKSRGRTVSE
-1093 SAMHVGDGQQHT
+1093 SAMHIGEGQHT
-1105 GERTYDT
+1105 TERTCDT
-1112 ESDEEISGRSDP
+1112 ESDDETSSQ
-1124 KNGGSLP
+1124 P

-1155 SLVELLISRGANIEH
+1155 SLVELLITRGADIEH

-1372 SPVPSSRDTA
+1372 APVPTSRDTA

-1396 MLIHARASIDA
+1396 MLIHARAQIDA
-1407 RNKKGCTALWLA
+1407 KNKKGCTALWLA

-1433 HEASVD
+1433 HDADVD
-1439 IQDNRQVSPLIIA
+1439 AQDNRNVSPLIIA

-1467 VTQFPNDADCYRY
+1467 VQQFPSDTDCYRF
-1480 ISTVNEKELLA
+1480 ISTISEKELLT

-1523 REEEQAKSKKLSKQ
+1523 KEEEQAKSKKLSKQ

-1553 ADGNT
+1553 ADSNI
-1558 ERKDSDRKEDAST
+1558 EQKDSERRDDAIPV
-1571 NNGEESAD
+1571 NNVEESAD
-1579 EENGSEKA
+1579 EENNSEKA
-1587 NSAVAVEES
+1587 NSAVTVDES
-1596 NIRDLEH
+1596 NTRNRDSEH
-1603 ALFQIDPPRVPALLL
+1603 ELKTDPPRVPVLLS
-1618 DEHSVDEHEA
+1618 DEHSADET
-1628 VLFPESSL
+1628 VLFPENSL
-1636 TKRTAVTGV
+1636 TKRAIGSVISITA
-1645 SIAGKSSRHRVRK
+1645 KSSRHRVRK
-1658 ESGKSAAPVKSP
+1658 ESGKSVAPVKSS
-1670 PHKAGSGNTSDT
+1670 PHKTGNGNASDT
-1682 EWMKATSRKS
+1682 EWMKATSRRNQ
-1692 AGKTVM
+1692 GKTMM

-1703 SSSSTPKEDSG
+1703 ISGTASKEDIG
-1714 SNSNSSNATWR
+1714 NNTTAWR
-1725 NVDSS
+1725 QS
-1730 RRRSARLCVSS
+1730 RRRSARLSVSS

-1786 TDDALRQAV
+1786 SDVALRQAV

-1816 SSAYS
+1816 SSIHNFSA
-1821 TSISQSEENASG
+1821 SQSEENG
-1833 SNSALTLSST
+1833 SRSNPALNNT
-1843 TPATTASLPQKK
+1843 TPATTTPLIQKK
-1855 SHAIGTV
+1855 SHATGTA
-1862 ISHEPLEMSHTAATG
+1862 SSYALLEMSHTATVN
-1877 KKTVPYTATT
+1877 KKALPYTSTT

-1894 AQRQN
+1894 ALRQS
-1899 QKMVSAIGSEKKQ
+1899 QKVVSAIGSEKKQ
-1912 KMSSGAVEQEN
+1912 KMSSGAAEQEN
-1923 PNPDQV
+1923 TNPDQA
-1929 PQLKTPGTVL
+1929 LHLPGIVH
-1939 PPPEVPVVDIAALKI
+1939 PVQEVPVTDTAAAAVKI
-1954 VDETQKRGV
+1954 GDEMRKHGV

-1991 SPIHVGSGSA
+1991 SPIHVGAGST
-2001 IVSSSIGMTIPTD
+2001 IVVSTVGTAMPTA
-2014 TMTDIKPRM
+2014 TVTDMKPGT
-2023 ELFEAGPK
+2023 ELFETEPK
-2031 IEFPQNIPTT
+2031 IEFPQNIPII
-2041 APLPSASDI
+2041 APLPTASDI
-2050 AERKLQPLLGATK
+2050 GERKMQPLLGTAK
-2063 SNLDAMKPSS
+2063 SNLDALKTNSINE
-2073 VDQKLF
+2073 KLF
-2079 SPLDSAR
+2079 SSLDSAH
-2086 PGIMSSSIANIWDDN
+2086 PSIMSSSIANIWDDN

-2107 WTVPTP
+2107 WVVPTP
-2113 TPLVPVQL
+2113 LTPVQL
-2121 EEFARNLNVQLPT
+2121 EDFARNINVQLPT
-2134 STKPARDYSSSC
+2134 SEKSIRDYPNTSS
-2146 TTVDHVVD
+2146 TTDHVVD
-2154 LAKNIAN
+2154 LAKNIAS
-2161 LRTSDDKPVST
+2161 LRTSEDRPTNAMGD
-2172 SNEAAARRTFLGE
+2172 EALARRTFLGE
-2185 NIQPFDLNVPFSNRD
+2185 NVPPFDLNVPFSNHD
-2200 SVDWGNVGPFPTD
+2200 PVDWSNAAPFPTN
-2213 TFSRWRNAQLDS
+2213 TFARWRNGHLNS
-2225 APTAG
+2225 APITSSA
-2230 STQEIDSSSWI
+2230 QEIDSSSWI
-2241 DQVAARLASTR
+2241 DQATRLASTR
-2252 QEHLPFPPTTSYAVP
+2252 QEHLPFPPTTSYTVP
-2267 GNSAHGTSS
+2267 GNSGHVTSS
-2276 FGTDV
+2276 FGTDI
-2281 ANVNLSHQQ
+2281 ANVNLIQQQ
-2290 QSTQAWNRIH
+2290 QSTQAWNRMH
-2300 FQQAAQAASNEYE
+2300 FHQAAQAASNEFE
-2313 NLTNLLSSYRPAASS
+2313 NLTNLLSSYRPTASS
-2328 QHQPVPSQQHHQ
+2328 QHQPVPSQQQ
-2340 VHQPIVPMGNI
+2340 QQQQPPQSIMPIGNI
-2351 NYSAAPSAVGPTSF
+2351 NYSTAAATVGPTTF
-2365 RIPAPRSQ
+2365 RIPASRSQ
-2373 ITNTSVPPPPFFN
+2373 IANTSVPPPPFFN
-2386 SQIPPPSSMSHRG
+2386 SQIPPPSSISHRSG
-2399 VIPVTQSAT
+2399 IPVTQSAAN
-2408 SAAWPS
+2408 AAWPS
-2414 VHFAGQSQTNTIAEN
+2414 VNFSGQAQTNTVAES
-2429 TQFPQYPSTT
+2429 TQFPQYSGTL
-2439 RTNWSYNW
+2439 RGNWNYNW

>member
-1 MDSEN
+1 MQSALSLDVIVRSRLLALMDSDN
-6 VRLADSS
+6 VRLTDSS
-13 TKKNEKAAP
+13 TKKNEKAAS

-38 SGRVRIVNELKP
+38 SGRMRIMSELKP

-57 VADMEIKE
+57 VADMEMKE

-94 QFPRFCAKFGATA
+94 QFPRFCAKFGATT
-107 CVGGIKDDLCI
+107 CVGGMKEDLCI
-118 DNAQVEKPYD
+118 DSAQVDKAYD
-128 ITATLQNTQLS
+128 IAATLQNTQLS

-147 SEDAEALKT
+147 PEDAEALKT

-175 LEEDLLGVKDDL
+175 LEEDLLGLKEDL

-192 ITPDIAAAALSAFA
+192 ITPDVRSVNCFEYSLEIAAAALSAFA
-206 AAILRR
+206 AATLRR

-268 LDLTKGLVEI
+268 LDLTKELVEI
-278 RGNPNYVSTNND
+278 RGNPNYISTNND

-317 AMSATK
+317 AVSATK

-328 YASAAGNVECAS
+328 YASAAGNVECVS
-340 LLLDYGCDITIRND
+340 LLLNYGCDTTIRND

-367 YLEVVSLLVQRGF
+367 YLDVVSLLVQHGF

-386 QSDLKVGLE
+386 QNDLKVGLE

-407 DVVKYL
+407 DVVQYL
-413 LEQGADKY
+413 LEKGANKY

-490 GYTPLMEASREGHLE
+490 GYTPLMEASREGHLVCFSINSGFSTFIGE

-546 SDARLDTGANTP
+546 SDARLDIGANTP

-578 RSLGLPIDATT
+578 RSIGLPVDATT

-598 YAAENGHLDVCAV
+598 YAAENGHLDVCAA

-714 WHDAPIVTRTP
+714 WHDAPVVTRTP
-725 LLGKPPA
+725 LLGKPPT
-732 LQNSRLKK
+732 LQNNRLKK
-740 VARRTVNKKATAIMQ
+740 VARRTVSKKATALVQ

-763 SMNNVTVDVGE
+763 SMNNMAVDLVE
-774 KMGCIDGTTMSA
+774 KMGNSDGSTIST
-786 STTAVTMAGM
+786 STTAITATGV
-796 HSQCTHDS
+796 HPQCTHDS
-804 QVISG
+804 QPL
-809 MHNLST
+809 HNVST
-815 NANVPAHLLAHYN
+815 NASVPAHLLAHYN

-872 FANSEIA
+872 FANSEITG
-879 SGLADK
+879 GLADK

-909 LAGLGD
+909 LAGLGGT
-915 VNSLPDSENGG
+915 NSLPDSENGG

-937 PSPPMIV
+937 PSPPMIA
-944 CCETTAAHAAVV
+944 CCETTAAHAAVT
-956 HSPNSAADMRRK
+956 HSPNLTANTGRK
-968 DSASNE
+968 GSMSNE
-974 RQKITGGRGT
+974 RQKASGGRGT
-984 LQKKGG
+984 QQKKVG
-990 KSTVLSDSE
+990 KSIILSDGE
-999 QRGSFPPTSLRFPAP
+999 QRGCIPPASSLRFPAP
-1014 PPPVMNANLSRE
+1014 PPPVMNSNLPRE
-1026 SFTEGVPLSPPKVQH
+1026 SVPLSPLKAQQ
-1041 SLRQQSPPLH
+1041 SLRQQSPSS
-1051 KQKVISES
+1051 KQQQKHISDS
-1059 TVGRQRSKPVL
+1059 TIGRLRSKPL
-1070 EAAGD
+1070 PETAGN
-1075 ESLVDRNA
+1075 ESSTDKST
-1083 SRNRGRTLSE
+1083 SRSRGRTLSE
-1093 SAMHVGDGQQHT
+1093 SAMHVGDGQHVSEKT
-1105 GERTYDT
+1105 CDT
-1112 ESDEEISGRSDP
+1112 ESDDEPGSRAEAKS
-1124 KNGGSLP
+1124 GGSQP

-1155 SLVELLISRGANIEH
+1155 SLVELLITRGADIEH
-1170 KDKKGFTPIILA
+1170 KDKKGFTPLILA
-1182 ATGGHANVV
+1182 ATGGHINVV

-1372 SPVPSSRDTA
+1372 APVPTSRDTA

-1396 MLIHARASIDA
+1396 MLIHARAQIDA
-1407 RNKKGCTALWLA
+1407 KNKKGCTALWLA

-1433 HEASVD
+1433 HDADVD
-1439 IQDNRQVSPLIIA
+1439 AQDNRNVSPLIIA

-1467 VTQFPNDADCYRY
+1467 VQQFPSDTDCYRF
-1480 ISTVNEKELLA
+1480 IATINEKELLT

-1523 REEEQAKSKKLSKQ
+1523 KEVGIFSVEKIYLRDIQEEQAKSKKLSKQ

-1547 KAKKNQ
+1547 RAKKNQ
-1553 ADGNT
+1553 AEGT
-1558 ERKDSDRKEDAST
+1558 VERKDPDHKESALPV

-1579 EENGSEKA
+1579 EENGSEKP
-1587 NSAVAVEES
+1587 STAVVVDEI
-1596 NIRDLEH
+1596 NTRNRDSEH
-1603 ALFQIDPPRVPALLL
+1603 EFFKTDVPRVPALLS
-1618 DEHSVDEHEA
+1618 DEHSADETT
-1628 VLFPESSL
+1628 LSFPESPP
-1636 TKRTAVTGV
+1636 TKRV
-1645 SIAGKSSRHRVRK
+1645 SSGISSNGKPARHRIRK

-1670 PHKAGSGNTSDT
+1670 PHKTVSGNTSDT
-1682 EWMKATSRKS
+1682 EWMKATSR
-1692 AGKTVM
+1692 
-1698 SGKSV
+1698 
-1703 SSSSTPKEDSG
+1703 
-1714 SNSNSSNATWR
+1714 
-1725 NVDSS
+1725 
-1730 RRRSARLCVSS
+1730 RSA
-1741 NSIARVI
+1741 IT
-1748 GRAGGNINAIR
+1748 IR
-1759 EATGAYIEVEKQTG
+1759 MPVECY
-1773 KKEQHD
+1773 KK
-1779 RQITLKG
+1779 K
-1786 TDDALRQAV
+1786 
-1795 EMIHGLI
+1795 
-1802 DDSECNVEEVIQRV
+1802 
-1816 SSAYS
+1816 
-1821 TSISQSEENASG
+1821 
-1833 SNSALTLSST
+1833 
-1843 TPATTASLPQKK
+1843 
-1855 SHAIGTV
+1855 
-1862 ISHEPLEMSHTAATG
+1862 
-1877 KKTVPYTATT
+1877 
-1887 NVWAQRA
+1887 
-1894 AQRQN
+1894 
-1899 QKMVSAIGSEKKQ
+1899 
-1912 KMSSGAVEQEN
+1912 
-1923 PNPDQV
+1923 
-1929 PQLKTPGTVL
+1929 
-1939 PPPEVPVVDIAALKI
+1939 
-1954 VDETQKRGV
+1954 
-1963 KEFCRAPG
+1963 
-1971 HARPTSAS
+1971 
-1979 ASSPSVSPIGLK
+1979 
-1991 SPIHVGSGSA
+1991 
-2001 IVSSSIGMTIPTD
+2001 
-2014 TMTDIKPRM
+2014 
-2023 ELFEAGPK
+2023 
-2031 IEFPQNIPTT
+2031 
-2041 APLPSASDI
+2041 
-2050 AERKLQPLLGATK
+2050 
-2063 SNLDAMKPSS
+2063 
-2073 VDQKLF
+2073 
-2079 SPLDSAR
+2079 
-2086 PGIMSSSIANIWDDN
+2086 
-2101 IVDDKP
+2101 
-2107 WTVPTP
+2107 
-2113 TPLVPVQL
+2113 
-2121 EEFARNLNVQLPT
+2121 
-2134 STKPARDYSSSC
+2134 
-2146 TTVDHVVD
+2146 
-2154 LAKNIAN
+2154 KNI
-2161 LRTSDDKPVST
+2161 LD
-2172 SNEAAARRTFLGE
+2172 G
-2185 NIQPFDLNVPFSNRD
+2185 
-2200 SVDWGNVGPFPTD
+2200 VG
-2213 TFSRWRNAQLDS
+2213 
-2225 APTAG
+2225 
-2230 STQEIDSSSWI
+2230 
-2241 DQVAARLASTR
+2241 
-2252 QEHLPFPPTTSYAVP
+2252 
-2267 GNSAHGTSS
+2267 
-2276 FGTDV
+2276 
-2281 ANVNLSHQQ
+2281 
-2290 QSTQAWNRIH
+2290 
-2300 FQQAAQAASNEYE
+2300 
-2313 NLTNLLSSYRPAASS
+2313 
-2328 QHQPVPSQQHHQ
+2328 
-2340 VHQPIVPMGNI
+2340 
-2351 NYSAAPSAVGPTSF
+2351 
-2365 RIPAPRSQ
+2365 
-2373 ITNTSVPPPPFFN
+2373 
-2386 SQIPPPSSMSHRG
+2386 
-2399 VIPVTQSAT
+2399 
-2408 SAAWPS
+2408 
-2414 VHFAGQSQTNTIAEN
+2414 VHFDSLLIFKE
-2429 TQFPQYPSTT
+2429 
-2439 RTNWSYNW
+2439 RTVALALVTLDTVSVGDRSGN